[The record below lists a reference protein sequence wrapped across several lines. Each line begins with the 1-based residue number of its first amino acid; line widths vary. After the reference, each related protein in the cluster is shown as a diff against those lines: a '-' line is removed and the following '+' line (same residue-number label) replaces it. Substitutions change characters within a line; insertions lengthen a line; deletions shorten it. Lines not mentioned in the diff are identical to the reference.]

1 MKVGFVG
8 LGNIGRPMAK
18 HLARGGHD
26 LTVFDLHRDAAEELL
41 AMGASWSDGLAGVA
55 RSSEVVFTSLPGPRD
70 VEEALLGEGG
80 ILSGAGKGTTVFDLS
95 TIDPE
100 SVRRIA
106 GAVAAEGVVFMDA
119 PVSGGVK
126 GAEEATLCVMV
137 GGDRTAYDRYK
148 PVLDLIGDKAMYC
161 GENGSGAVCKIVNNL
176 IGLSLSVLVPE
187 ALTLGVRAGVDLETL
202 FRAVS
207 MSTGDTRTMQAYP
220 ESLFAGDF
228 EPGFR
233 LDLAAK
239 DVGLATDMGRG
250 LSVPMELANLVQQ
263 RYIAAQNE
271 GWGKLASH
279 AVARIQE
286 ERTGVRLRSN
296 R

>member
-26 LTVFDLHRDAAEELL
+26 LTVFDIHRDAAEELL
-41 AMGASWSDGLAGVA
+41 AMGASWSDGPAGVA
-55 RSSEVVFTSLPGPRD
+55 RSSEVVLTSLPGPRD

-80 ILSGAGKGTTVFDLS
+80 ILSGAGIGKTVFDLS

-106 GAVAAEGVVFMDA
+106 GAAAAKGIVFMDA

-137 GGDRTAYDRYK
+137 GGDRAAYDRFK

-176 IGLSLSVLVPE
+176 DRTQP
-187 ALTLGVRAGVDLETL
+187 VRAGAGGSDPG
-202 FRAVS
+202 R
-207 MSTGDTRTMQAYP
+207 
-220 ESLFAGDF
+220 ES
-228 EPGFR
+228 R
-233 LDLAAK
+233 
-239 DVGLATDMGRG
+239 RG
-250 LSVPMELANLVQQ
+250 LGDPLQGGLDEH
-263 RYIAAQNE
+263 R
-271 GWGKLASH
+271 GH
-279 AVARIQE
+279 ADDADLSRKPLRGRLRARIPAGTWPP
-286 ERTGVRLRSN
+286 RTWAWRLTWAVG
-296 R
+296 

>member
-1 MKVGFVG
+1 
-8 LGNIGRPMAK
+8 
-18 HLARGGHD
+18 
-26 LTVFDLHRDAAEELL
+26 
-41 AMGASWSDGLAGVA
+41 
-55 RSSEVVFTSLPGPRD
+55 
-70 VEEALLGEGG
+70 
-80 ILSGAGKGTTVFDLS
+80 
-95 TIDPE
+95 
-100 SVRRIA
+100 
-106 GAVAAEGVVFMDA
+106 
-119 PVSGGVK
+119 
-126 GAEEATLCVMV
+126 
-137 GGDRTAYDRYK
+137 
-148 PVLDLIGDKAMYC
+148 
-161 GENGSGAVCKIVNNL
+161 VCKIVNNL

-271 GWGKLASH
+271 GWGELASH